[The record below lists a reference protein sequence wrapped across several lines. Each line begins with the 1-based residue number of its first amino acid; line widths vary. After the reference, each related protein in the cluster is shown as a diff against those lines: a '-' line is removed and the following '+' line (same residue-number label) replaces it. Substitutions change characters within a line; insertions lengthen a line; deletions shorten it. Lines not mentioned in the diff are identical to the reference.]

1 MENNIFIFGKAVS
14 GENFI
19 DRKEETE
26 RIRMA
31 FENGANVILSSP
43 RRMGKTSL
51 IKKVKSLVDPQK
63 TIVVFMDIFSCRSE
77 EDFYKMFLLSVL
89 KQTSGKVED
98 FLNEAKAFFGRI
110 STNISIG
117 SLPDPESA
125 LSVSLGMKPRY
136 EEPEGILNLPEKI
149 AGKKN
154 IRIVICIDEFQQI
167 GDFSDSLGFQ
177 KRLRSVWQH
186 QQYTSYCLFGSK
198 KHLMDALFLKKSYPF
213 YKFGNIIPLG
223 TIDNRYWVEYI
234 VRQFESTEKHISE
247 EQALRICNEV
257 EGQPSYIQELA
268 WLIWARTP
276 HGENVSDAIFT
287 QALQDLTDEN
297 IALFQSQTVGLSTYQ
312 MNFLRAV
319 KDGVHQGFTRKEIYT
334 EYELGTAANITRIKK
349 ALTDKELIETKDNKV
364 YFTDPIMKKW
374 FE

>member
-136 EEPEGILNLPEKI
+136 EEPG
-149 AGKKN
+149 
-154 IRIVICIDEFQQI
+154 R
-167 GDFSDSLGFQ
+167 
-177 KRLRSVWQH
+177 
-186 QQYTSYCLFGSK
+186 
-198 KHLMDALFLKKSYPF
+198 YP
-213 YKFGNIIPLG
+213 
-223 TIDNRYWVEYI
+223 
-234 VRQFESTEKHISE
+234 
-247 EQALRICNEV
+247 
-257 EGQPSYIQELA
+257 
-268 WLIWARTP
+268 
-276 HGENVSDAIFT
+276 
-287 QALQDLTDEN
+287 
-297 IALFQSQTVGLSTYQ
+297 
-312 MNFLRAV
+312 
-319 KDGVHQGFTRKEIYT
+319 
-334 EYELGTAANITRIKK
+334 
-349 ALTDKELIETKDNKV
+349 
-364 YFTDPIMKKW
+364 
-374 FE
+374 